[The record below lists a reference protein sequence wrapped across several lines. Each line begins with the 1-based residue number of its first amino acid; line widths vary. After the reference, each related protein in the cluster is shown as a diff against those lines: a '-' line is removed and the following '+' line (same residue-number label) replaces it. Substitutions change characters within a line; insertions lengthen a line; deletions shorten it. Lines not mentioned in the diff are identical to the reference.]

1 MTDKYLKRANA
12 EYFHGRGLRVRLM
25 KGEALKVFTGKTTST
40 PELSKKAKF
49 GKGAEAFFT
58 TVRLPIVTPIAAAI
72 LDAVKPL
79 PQASTSSSTSSG
91 AANAGAGQAF
101 VERRMAPLQ
110 DLIAPVNFDVPPS
123 ALPEGYMQK
132 ASAYAVQRNLQ
143 KSSRGHHRED
153 RRKALAAISRG
164 EMTPGQYAQSLQG
177 TCDYGRRGMK
187 DQRKAIRKARKQ
199 ERRMLR
205 GKDNGKTERR
215 ANMAERR
222 DIRRDDKLVWLVVY
236 PIERG
241 M

>member
-1 MTDKYLKRANA
+1 
-12 EYFHGRGLRVRLM
+12 M

-58 TVRLPIVTPIAAAI
+58 TVRLPIVTPIAAAV

-79 PQASTSSSTSSG
+79 PQSSSSASS
-91 AANAGAGQAF
+91 AANTINAGTSQTF

-110 DLIAPVNFDVPPS
+110 DFIAPVNFDVPAS
-123 ALPEGYMQK
+123 ALPKGLMQK
-132 ASAYAVQRNLQ
+132 ASAHAVQQNLQ
-143 KSSRGHHRED
+143 ENSHRHHRED

-164 EMTPGQYAQSLQG
+164 ELTPGKYAQSLQG

-187 DQRKAIRKARKQ
+187 DQRKAIRKAYKQ

-205 GKDNGKTERR
+205 GKNNGKTERR

-222 DIRRDDKLVWLVVY
+222 DVRMDDKLVWLVVY

-241 M
+241 KCMFLAYTVELD